1 MCVCVCVCV
10 CTRVCVRVQEL
21 PELWALHQLLP
32 SVAQQLSHSACS
44 ELIPLMEIPGVRQV
58 NTPSLPPS
66 LPPSTFASL
75 SPSSQGR
82 AKQLLQAGYPTPQSL
97 ASLSPSVL
105 CERVDHLYPKQARRI
120 IQAAKVTCRSYIL
133 ATLKIVMWYV
143 YVCMC
148 VCCRL
153 CCGKRLRFSL
163 RKPQT

>member
-1 MCVCVCVCV
+1 M
-10 CTRVCVRVQEL
+10 
-21 PELWALHQLLP
+21 
-32 SVAQQLSHSACS
+32 
-44 ELIPLMEIPGVRQV
+44 

-82 AKQLLQAGYPTPQSL
+82 ARQLLQAGYPTPQSL

-148 VCCRL
+148 VL
-153 CCGKRLRFSL
+153 QALLQEKAEVLFEEAADLMSGLPS
-163 RKPQT
+163 